1 MVRVLGRVWE
11 RLGGGMVAY
20 SIRVFR
26 EGIPEKVTFRQRPQ
40 ELGVQIKGTYSDP
53 EAL

>member
-1 MVRVLGRVWE
+1 
-11 RLGGGMVAY
+11 MVAY

-40 ELGVQIKGTYSDP
+40 ELGSRSGTYSDP